1 MSRVVAALETS
12 SRRGSVAVRVGDE
25 HAEEELASS
34 RRHATDLVPTLDALL
49 ARLGARPADLSAVLV
64 GTGPG
69 SYTGTR
75 VAVAT
80 ALGISRGSGADLRG
94 VPSFDALA
102 WEALGDKGGEAAL
115 LLDARA
121 GALYFAHY
129 RRDGDVLEIP
139 VPPCLVAPKDL
150 RLPPECAV
158 LADDAAV
165 EAAGLDDAARARVK
179 TGAVAT
185 ARAVLELGERRL
197 AELGPEPADAVRPL
211 YLRAFGERP

>member
-1 MSRVVAALETS
+1 MSGVVAALETS

-25 HAEEELASS
+25 LAQEELASS
-34 RRHATDLVPTLDALL
+34 KRHATDLVPTLDALL
-49 ARLGARPADLSAVLV
+49 ARLGARPRDVEAVLV

-80 ALGISRGSGADLRG
+80 ALGISRGSGARLRG

-102 WEALGDKGGEAAL
+102 WEALAAGGEAAL
-115 LLDARA
+115 LQDARA

-129 RRDGDVLEIP
+129 RRGGDTLEVV
-139 VPPCLVAPKDL
+139 VPPCLVAPADL
-150 RLPPECAV
+150 RLPDGCPI
-158 LADDAAV
+158 LADEAAAD
-165 EAAGLDDAARARVK
+165 AAGLDGTARSRVRG
-179 TGAVAT
+179 GAVPT
-185 ARAVLELGERRL
+185 ARGVLELGELRL
-197 AELGPEPADAVRPL
+197 EQSGPESPDAVRPL